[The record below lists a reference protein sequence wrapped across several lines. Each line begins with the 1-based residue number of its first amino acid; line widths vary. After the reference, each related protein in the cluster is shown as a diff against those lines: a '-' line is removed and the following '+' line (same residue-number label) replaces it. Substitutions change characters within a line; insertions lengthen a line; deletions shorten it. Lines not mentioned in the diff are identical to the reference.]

1 MELDRL
7 PAEIQFALAG
17 AGFRARRR
25 LALPFLTVDPGGF
38 PRAAL
43 LTLGE
48 VRAQS
53 RTLLAVAVRAGSHTA
68 ANLIRRKTAMLFYL
82 ARNKAVWVQGKAGRG
97 RVSLFDAD
105 RQIFP
110 LAVVRVKV
118 DRPLPEEGAVALAGG
133 PTLSTGSADRLYS
146 EELFE
151 DLGRR
156 GIGRSIA
163 LRFAEEGARLAL
175 AARTEN
181 ELLQTATMVEQS
193 GARAVAIPTDIR
205 ERAAVDAC
213 VARAEAELG
222 PIDVLVNNAG
232 VFLWRPFLELSSE
245 EWDLVLST
253 NLTGAANFCRAV
265 LPGMIGRRRGRI
277 VNVSSIHGVRGE
289 ANLAAHSAAKF
300 GLIGLTQSLARE
312 YRSFNIA
319 VNAVCPGTVENR
331 QDETGEPSRAEPLAE
346 KLWPRDVARTVLFLA
361 SDDAAAIT
369 GAALEVLGGTHL
381 TIQP

>member
-1 MELDRL
+1 MKFRDQTVLVT
-7 PAEIQFALAG
+7 G
-17 AGFRARRR
+17 A
-25 LALPFLTVDPGGF
+25 
-38 PRAAL
+38 
-43 LTLGE
+43 
-48 VRAQS
+48 S
-53 RTLLAVAVRAGSHTA
+53 
-68 ANLIRRKTAMLFYL
+68 
-82 ARNKAVWVQGKAGRG
+82 
-97 RVSLFDAD
+97 
-105 RQIFP
+105 
-110 LAVVRVKV
+110 
-118 DRPLPEEGAVALAGG
+118 
-133 PTLSTGSADRLYS
+133 
-146 EELFE
+146 
-151 DLGRR
+151 R

-181 ELLQTATMVEQS
+181 ELLQTASLVEAT

-205 ERAAVDAC
+205 DRAAVDAC
-213 VARAEAELG
+213 VSRAEADLG
-222 PIDVLVNNAG
+222 PVDVLVNNAG

-265 LPGMIGRRRGRI
+265 LPGMIARRRGRI
-277 VNVSSIHGVRGE
+277 VNVSSIHGMRGE

-312 YRSFNIA
+312 YRTFNIA

-331 QDETGEPSRAEPLAE
+331 QDETGAPSRTEPLAE
-346 KLWPRDVARTVLFLA
+346 KLWPRDVAKTVLFLA